1 MELPVI
7 ALLAGSFAVTALARR
22 LGVSPPLALVLVGLG
37 LSSVPGVP
45 DYALDP
51 ELILTLVLPPLLYSA
66 ALDSSY
72 LRLRANLRPIGMLAV
87 GAVLLT
93 TVAVG
98 LAAWWL
104 VPGLP
109 LASALVLGAV
119 VAPPD
124 AVAATAVGRR
134 LGLPRKVMTIL
145 GGESLV
151 NDATALTTLRVAI
164 AAVAGTVTV
173 GDFVGEFVLAAAGG
187 VAIGLATAWLA
198 AQLHRRND
206 EPVIDVVLTLLT
218 PFTSYLLA
226 EAVHASG
233 VVAVVST
240 GLWLSTRW
248 YRTFSAASRTL
259 ADPLWTVIDFL
270 LTGIVFVLIGLE
282 LPAILDGIRGLP
294 LGTVVG
300 GAVAVTLAV
309 VLSRPLWVFPS
320 TYLARLVPGV
330 RRRDPSPPWQ
340 YPAVISWAGMRGVV
354 SLAAAL
360 AYLRDVP
367 QGALLTFITFVV
379 VVTTLIGQG
388 LTLPWVIRR
397 LALPGPSVTE
407 DALQE
412 AAVQHEAAEAA
423 VKRLD
428 ELVAGDGEVPSE
440 VVDRLR
446 DKAEIRGLFA
456 WERLG
461 SQDRELPS
469 HAYRRLRR
477 EMLAVERAVFLR
489 ARDEGRIDE
498 EVVTGVMREID
509 TEELLL
515 SRD

>member
-1 MELPVI
+1 
-7 ALLAGSFAVTALARR
+7 
-22 LGVSPPLALVLVGLG
+22 
-37 LSSVPGVP
+37 
-45 DYALDP
+45 
-51 ELILTLVLPPLLYSA
+51 
-66 ALDSSY
+66 
-72 LRLRANLRPIGMLAV
+72 
-87 GAVLLT
+87 
-93 TVAVG
+93 
-98 LAAWWL
+98 
-104 VPGLP
+104 
-109 LASALVLGAV
+109 
-119 VAPPD
+119 
-124 AVAATAVGRR
+124 
-134 LGLPRKVMTIL
+134 
-145 GGESLV
+145 V

-164 AAVAGTVTV
+164 AAVAGSVTV
-173 GDFVGEFVLAAAGG
+173 VDFAGEFVLAAAGG
-187 VAIGLATAWLA
+187 AAIGLATAWVA

-259 ADPLWTVIDFL
+259 ADPLWTVIDFV

-294 LGTVVG
+294 LGTVAG
-300 GAVAVTLAV
+300 AAVAVTLAV
-309 VLSRPLWVFPS
+309 VLSRPLWVFPA
-320 TYLARLVPGV
+320 TYLARLVPRV
-330 RRRDPSPPWQ
+330 RRRDPAPPWQ
-340 YPAVISWAGMRGVV
+340 SPAVLSWAGMRGVV

-360 AYLRDVP
+360 AYLPGVP
-367 QGALLTFITFVV
+367 QGELLTFITFVV
-379 VVTTLIGQG
+379 VVATLVGQG

-397 LALPGPSVTE
+397 LALPGPSATE

-412 AAVQHEAAEAA
+412 AAV
-423 VKRLD
+423 KRLD
-428 ELVAGDGEVPSE
+428 DLVAGDGEVPPE
-440 VVDRLR
+440 VVERLR

-498 EVVTGVMREID
+498 EVVVEIMRELD